1 MNYKNIVYGS
11 ILILLSIIVILISLE
26 FPSYAVRGQE
36 LPGPS
41 FFPQLI
47 SIFLILIGIYEIIV
61 GILQT
66 FKLKKLKDEGL
77 KKEEEVRKTVVTKKG
92 LFNITVVIAG
102 IILFVPFINLV
113 GFKLGLLIFSTILM
127 TTFGVRLLR
136 ALIYSAIVT
145 VIIILIFDYLFK
157 IPFPEG
163 ILFSF

>member
-26 FPSYAVRGQE
+26 FPSYVVRGQE

-41 FFPQLI
+41 FFPQVI
-47 SIFLILIGIYEIIV
+47 SIFLILIGIYEIIL

-66 FKLKKLKDEGL
+66 FKLKKLNEEGL
-77 KKEEEVRKTVVTKKG
+77 KKEEKVIKTVITKKG
-92 LFNITVVIAG
+92 LFNIIVVIAG

-113 GFKLGLLIFSTILM
+113 GFKLGLFIFSTILM

-145 VIIILIFDYLFK
+145 VIIILIFAYLFK